1 MNSGKPLDGELDGA
15 LARAVEI
22 LKTPP
27 PASLPTNFAADVAQ
41 QAARPADTSPGW
53 LSEWAASWFRV
64 QTRQVRPALQ
74 WAMVAA
80 LCVVTGVLTSRWSGP
95 DDDDRMILVRFSVA
109 APSAHSVSV
118 AGDFNGWDARAIR
131 LADANGDGHWQAVV
145 PVMPGVYQY
154 MFVVDGQ
161 RWITDPQAAE
171 SVADGFGQ
179 QNSLMRILEMPPPN
193 EASEGIVDFL

>member
-1 MNSGKPLDGELDGA
+1 M
-15 LARAVEI
+15 
-22 LKTPP
+22 
-27 PASLPTNFAADVAQ
+27 Q
-41 QAARPADTSPGW
+41 
-53 LSEWAASWFRV
+53 
-64 QTRQVRPALQ
+64 
-74 WAMVAA
+74 
-80 LCVVTGVLTSRWSGP
+80 
-95 DDDDRMILVRFSVA
+95 LVK
-109 APSAHSVSV
+109 
-118 AGDFNGWDARAIR
+118 
-131 LADANGDGHWQAVV
+131 AVV